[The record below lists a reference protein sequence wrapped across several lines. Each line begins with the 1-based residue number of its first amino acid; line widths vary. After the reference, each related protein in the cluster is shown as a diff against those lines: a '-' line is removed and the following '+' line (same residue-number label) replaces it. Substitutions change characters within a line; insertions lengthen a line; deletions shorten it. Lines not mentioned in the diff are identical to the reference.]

1 MSPRYLAWRFLQ
13 LVPTVL
19 GIVLVAFVLIHLAP
33 GDPIL
38 ALAGEHGDAG
48 YYAFMRERFGLD
60 RSVPEQLVTF
70 FRRVLV
76 GDVGVSWVYGRPA
89 MSVITDRMPATLLL
103 MLSALGI
110 STLAGLLAGQFSGAR
125 VGRKSDLAVTSVT
138 LLLAAAPVFLLGQL
152 AVLGL
157 GFHWRLFPIG
167 GFRSAGTDYTGP
179 AAMLDVARHL
189 VLPAIVL
196 ASAEVAAIARLT
208 RSALALELETDHIR
222 TARAK
227 GVSRRALIRRHAMR
241 RILLP
246 VLTVIGGRVGQVIAG
261 AVVVETVFSWP
272 GIGRL
277 LLTSTQA
284 RDTPVLL
291 GLFVLIACTVVV
303 VNLLTDL
310 GYALL
315 DPRIRYR

>member
-1 MSPRYLAWRFLQ
+1 MSPRYLAWRLLP

-60 RSVPEQLVTF
+60 RPLAEQLVTF
-70 FRRVLV
+70 FRRVLA

-89 MSVITDRMPATLLL
+89 MSVIADRMPATLLL

-110 STLAGLLAGQFSGAR
+110 STLVGVRAGQFSGAR
-125 VGRKSDLAVTSVT
+125 VGRKSDLAVTSAT
-138 LLLAAAPVFLLGQL
+138 LVLAAAPVFLLGQL
-152 AVLGL
+152 AVLGP
-157 GFHWRLFPIG
+157 GFHWRMFPIG
-167 GFRSAGTDYTGP
+167 GFRSAGTDFTGL

-189 VLPAIVL
+189 VLPAMVL
-196 ASAEVAAIARLT
+196 AAAEVAAISRLT
-208 RSALALELETDHIR
+208 RSALAMELRTDHIR

-227 GVSRRALIRRHAMR
+227 GVSRRALITRHARR

-261 AVVVETVFSWP
+261 AVIVETVFSWP

-291 GLFVLIACTVVV
+291 GLFILIACTVVF

>member
-1 MSPRYLAWRFLQ
+1 MSPRYLAGRLLQ

-60 RSVPEQLVTF
+60 RSLPEQLLTF
-70 FRRVLV
+70 FRRVLG
-76 GDVGVSWVYGRPA
+76 GDVGVSWVHGRSA
-89 MSVITDRMPATLLL
+89 MSVIADRMPATLLL

-110 STLAGLLAGQFSGAR
+110 STLAGLLAGLFSGAR
-125 VGRKSDLAVTSVT
+125 VGRNSDLAVTSVT
-138 LLLAAAPVFLLGQL
+138 LLLAAAPVFLLGQM

-167 GFRSAGTDYTGP
+167 GFRSAGTDFTGA

-189 VLPAIVL
+189 VLPALVL
-196 ASAEVAAIARLT
+196 AAAEVAAISRLT
-208 RSALALELETDHIR
+208 RSALATELETDHIR

-227 GVSRRALIRRHAMR
+227 GISRRALITRHTMR

-291 GLFVLIACTVVV
+291 GLFLLIAGTVVF

>member
-1 MSPRYLAWRFLQ
+1 MSAQYLAWRLLQ

-19 GIVLVAFVLIHLAP
+19 GIVLVAFLLIHLAP

-38 ALAGEHGDAG
+38 VLAGEHGDAG

-60 RSVPEQLVTF
+60 RSVPEQLLTF
-70 FRRVLV
+70 FRRVLA

-110 STLAGLLAGQFSGAR
+110 STIAGLLAGQFSGTR
-125 VGRKSDLAVTSVT
+125 VGRNSDLAVTSVT

-152 AVLGL
+152 AIFGL
-157 GFHWRLFPIG
+157 AFQWRLFPIG
-167 GFRSAGTDYTGP
+167 GFRTAGTDFTGL

-189 VLPAIVL
+189 VLPAMVL
-196 ASAEVAAIARLT
+196 AAAEVAAISRLT

-227 GVSRRALIRRHAMR
+227 GVPRRALITRHAMR

-261 AVVVETVFSWP
+261 AVIVETVFSWP

-291 GLFVLIACTVVV
+291 GLFLLIACTVVL